1 LERLLGWFET
11 QPIHITTLVVVSMS
25 AAVALLWV
33 PIQSRLK
40 WTLALVSPFLVA
52 WCVYWTPVW
61 MGANPSEYS
70 AWWGVFLMVWGIPG
84 ALASL
89 AVVYVGNT
97 LNRRRQKRPA
107 EAAEQ

>member
-1 LERLLGWFET
+1 
-11 QPIHITTLVVVSMS
+11 
-25 AAVALLWV
+25 
-33 PIQSRLK
+33 
-40 WTLALVSPFLVA
+40 
-52 WCVYWTPVW
+52 